1 MWWWIGGIVIAL
13 VLFACWIAWKLI
25 HTPIVDDLLAGFTLN
40 DIDEEDES
48 EDVGSNR

>member
-25 HTPIVDDLLAGFTLN
+25 DTPIVDDLLAGFTLD